1 MKISMSKIKLATL
14 SLLLLAIIAFPA
26 LSLQTANAHT
36 PSWNITRYAFATAA
50 PNPVGV
56 NQPVAI
62 VIWADMPP
70 PTAAG
75 NSGDRWTGFNV
86 DITKPDGTKVNV
98 LANGHSDPVGSSYAL
113 FTPDMT
119 GTYTVEFSFPAQV
132 LERSGFTGLPGSDS
146 VYIND
151 TFSASHVTTTF
162 TVQPDAVPSF
172 QEAQLPVSYWTR
184 PINENNRAWASLGS
198 AWLGSNGNGGIFGAT
213 YLKYNPYG
221 QAPSTAHVSMT
232 YPLSWGGIVGGGN
245 AVVSDIGF
253 YSGTQY
259 QLKFSYPIIM
269 YGNVYFSLPVNN
281 ANSGNGIA
289 CVSLRTGET
298 LWVNPDF
305 STVMMGQLYDFES
318 PNQHGVTGIYLWASG
333 TASGIGITNPGADAV
348 AAISGNYPVGTNL
361 GSIAAVTNNTA
372 KVTAPAW
379 IALDPQTGKVL
390 FNLTNVPSGTQAYG
404 PQGEWLIYNIGG
416 LDGSASYLW
425 QWNNTKIP
433 GNDANGGV
441 TQWIPGNRNWNMST
455 AYDYNVTLSQTLTP
469 KTSPIGGS
477 GFGVVSVYDPATGLY
492 TTNPTIVKVFPG
504 NMILGQSSGLQQTPG
519 TSAGIL
525 GTPDPFTLWAINLD
539 PLRGDIGKVLWVKDY
554 PAPGGNLTVNIGPAD
569 GDSNVFTL
577 YYKQT
582 RQWVG
587 YDMLTGEQIWGP
599 TESENQWNFYTG
611 TTGLTGP
618 IGIGYG
624 HMYVAGYGGTLYA
637 YDLKTGNLDFT
648 FGNDINDPNNS
659 TFTAETVY
667 GVYPTQVAA
676 VADGKVFLV
685 EEEHSLDSP
694 AYRGAKT
701 RCVDAFTGKLLWDI
715 YGVSSW
721 QSSATADGYY
731 TWLNYNDMQI
741 YAMGP
746 GPSATTVDITNNVV
760 PLGSSVEI
768 VGTVTDQTPQEQL
781 KGTPAVSDADQGIQM
796 EYLIQ
801 QTVDKPTDITGVPV
815 TLYATDSSGATA
827 QIAQVTSTG
836 TGGIFHYLWTPPAEG
851 EYVITAEFAGTQ
863 SYGPSSA
870 QTALGVTAASPIVN
884 PTATPSQSSTPTVTA
899 TPEASPTTA
908 TSPGNTPLSEVYIA
922 IAAVVIIAVIAAVAV
937 ILRRRK

>member
-1 MKISMSKIKLATL
+1 MKTKNIL
-14 SLLLLAIIAFPA
+14 SIALILM
-26 LSLQTANAHT
+26 LSASAFLVLTPFASAHS
-36 PSWNITRYAFATAA
+36 PSWSITRYAFASAA

-62 VIWADMPP
+62 VIWADIPP
-70 PTAAG
+70 PTASG
-75 NSGDRWTGFNV
+75 NAGDRWTGFKV
-86 DITKPDGTKVNV
+86 DVTKPDGTTVNV
-98 LANGHSDPVGSSYAL
+98 LSDGVSDPVGSSYAL
-113 FTPDMT
+113 YTPDMT
-119 GTYTVEFSFPAQV
+119 GVYTVDFSFPAQV
-132 LERSGFTGLPGSDS
+132 LERAGYTGLDGSNS
-146 VYIND
+146 AYIGD
-151 TFSASHVTTTF
+151 TFSAGHVTTTF

-172 QEAQLPVSYWTR
+172 QESQLPVSYWTR
-184 PINENNRAWASLGS
+184 PINENNRDWASLGS
-198 AWLGSNGNGGIFGAT
+198 AWLGSTSSGGIFGAT

-221 QAPSTAHVSMT
+221 WAPSTAHVSMT

-245 AVVSDIGF
+245 AIVSDIGF

-281 ANSGNGIA
+281 ANSGNGVA

-333 TASGIGITNPGADAV
+333 RAVGTGITNPGADAV
-348 AAISGNYPVGTNL
+348 AALSDNYPVGTNL
-361 GSIAAVTNNTA
+361 ASVSSVRSSDPVDAA
-372 KVTAPAW
+372 AW
-379 IALDPQTGKVL
+379 VALDPQNGKVL

-416 LDGSASYLW
+416 EDGSASYLW
-425 QWNNTKIP
+425 QWNNTKLP
-433 GNDANGGV
+433 GNDASGGV
-441 TQWIPGNRNWNMST
+441 TQWMPGNRNWNMST
-455 AYDYNVTLSQTLTP
+455 AYDYNVTLSEALP
-469 KTSPIGGS
+469 SRTSPIGGS
-477 GFGVVSVYDPATGLY
+477 GFGVTTYYDAATGLY
-492 TTNPTIVKVFPG
+492 TAPPAIVRVFPG
-504 NMILGQSSGLQQTPG
+504 NVILGQSSGLQQTPG

-525 GTPDPFTLWAINLD
+525 GTPNPFTLWAINLD
-539 PLRGDIGKVLWVKDY
+539 PSRGDVGEVLWLKDY
-554 PAPGGNLTVNIGPAD
+554 PAPEGNITVNIGPAD
-569 GDSNVFTL
+569 GENNVFTL

-587 YDMLTGEQIWGP
+587 YDLLTGDLLWGP
-599 TESENQWNFYTG
+599 TDSENQWNFYTG

-618 IGIGYG
+618 IGVGYG
-624 HMYVAGYGGTLYA
+624 HMYVAGYGGTVYA
-637 YDLKTGNLDFT
+637 YDIKTGNVDFT

-676 VADGKVFLV
+676 VADGKVYLV

-701 RCVDAFTGKLLWDI
+701 RCIDAFTGELLWDI

-721 QSSATADGYY
+721 QSSAVADGYY

-760 PLGSSVEI
+760 SLGSSVEI
-768 VGTVTDQTPQEQL
+768 VGAVTDQTPLEAL
-781 KGTPAVSDADQGIQM
+781 MGTPAVSDADQGVQM
-796 EYLIQ
+796 EYLVQ
-801 QTVDKPTDITGVPV
+801 HSVDKPTDTIGVPV
-815 TLYATDSSGATA
+815 TLYATDASGATT

-851 EYVITAEFAGTQ
+851 EFVITAEFAGTN

-870 QTALGVTAASPIVN
+870 QTALGVTAAAPIVN
-884 PTATPSQSSTPTVTA
+884 PTNAPEQSATPNPSAT
-899 TPEASPTTA
+899 TPEPSPSTA
-908 TSPGNTPLSEVYIA
+908 TSPSNAPTSEVYIA
-922 IAAVVIIAVIAAVAV
+922 IAAVVIVVVIAAAALV
-937 ILRRRK
+937 LRRRK